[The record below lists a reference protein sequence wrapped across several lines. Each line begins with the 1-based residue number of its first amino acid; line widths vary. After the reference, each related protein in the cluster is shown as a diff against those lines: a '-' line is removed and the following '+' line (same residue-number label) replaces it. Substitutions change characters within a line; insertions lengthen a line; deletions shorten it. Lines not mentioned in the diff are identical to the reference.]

1 MLTSCSIASQCSH
14 SIDDISLSTQKAIYF
29 INLVAL
35 LGAQI
40 YVTVRQGN
48 GDYQC
53 KSITVR
59 FKDEVWEKSLVQMP
73 GEEMKEMA
81 LVYPYFN
88 GIYNQDGTS
97 NDGRPV

>member
-1 MLTSCSIASQCSH
+1 MYY
-14 SIDDISLSTQKAIYF
+14 ISLSYCAQKAIYF
-29 INLVAL
+29 INVIAL

-59 FKDEVWEKSLVQMP
+59 FEDEVWEKSRVQIP
-73 GEEMKEMA
+73 GEEIKEMA
-81 LVYPYFN
+81 LIYPYFN

-97 NDGRPV
+97 HDGRPV